1 MWRLAIFSH
10 SEEKHMLRL
19 LATIGAV
26 YAAFKFGREVGRAE
40 GRLFPLPPADYE
52 RRPRARGY
60 DDLESPP

>member
-1 MWRLAIFSH
+1 
-10 SEEKHMLRL
+10 MLRL